1 MVAWV
6 SLRCLRLIC
15 ITLSVVRRFLQY
27 PMADQLWQ
35 LVCSQVRISAAA
47 GWIPGVRQVN
57 WSQCMH
63 IERQCIEVCDWYAL
77 HYLLSDVSCSIRWR
91 TNCDSAYVL
100 RCVFRQLLDGYL
112 RWGRS
117 TGVNAC
123 TLRDCAL
130 IDIALRDI
138 ALSVFYFVHA
148 CVRADLDCLLA
159 VVPQDP
165 HRGLHLST
173 AHRRITVHLHAYACH
188 CKIRLYPLIFCVL
201 R

>member
-1 MVAWV
+1 MQHSVVACV

-15 ITLSVVRRFLQY
+15 LTLSVVRRFLQY
-27 PMADQLWQ
+27 PMADQFWQ

-47 GWIPGVRQVN
+47 GLIPGVRQVN

-123 TLRDCAL
+123 TLRL
-130 IDIALRDI
+130 SNTESYLRIELEPWDFST
-138 ALSVFYFVHA
+138 L
-148 CVRADLDCLLA
+148 RATC
-159 VVPQDP
+159 
-165 HRGLHLST
+165 G
-173 AHRRITVHLHAYACH
+173 
-188 CKIRLYPLIFCVL
+188 
-201 R
+201 